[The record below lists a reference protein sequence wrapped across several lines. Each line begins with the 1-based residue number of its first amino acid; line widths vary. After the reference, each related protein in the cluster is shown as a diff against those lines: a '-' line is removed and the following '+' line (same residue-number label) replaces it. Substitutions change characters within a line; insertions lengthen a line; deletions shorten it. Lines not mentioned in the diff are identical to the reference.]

1 MQRGGQLG
9 SVGPEH
15 WMVSISTDMMYQSG
29 EDDQGLNSAN
39 VTCGNKSSQG
49 CHLAGVTKKT
59 NTEIRRWV
67 ATWNSTGGGSQKYD
81 LLTNSCQT
89 FASKFAH
96 WLCDGQCSLP
106 PTQGA
111 RTAVGQGYA
120 SADVGGVGAH
130 FRPNDK
136 VQVGVHAVEASAL
149 ALARDYTA
157 KAEAKATLAKGGV
170 TATSGF
176 KPLDK
181 HLTAGGNVLSAGAGG
196 EASLETWTLS
206 ASAGTHL
213 AEANAGPF
221 AVRAGVKFGG
231 GVEGGIPVVHAGP
244 VSAPC
249 SVM

>member
-1 MQRGGQLG
+1 MQLGGQLG

-15 WMVSISTDMMYQSG
+15 WMVSIGADMMYQAG
-29 EDDQGLNSAN
+29 ENKGFNHATFSD
-39 VTCGNKSSQG
+39 GNMSDEG

-59 NTEIRRWV
+59 NTEINRWV
-67 ATWNSTGGGSQKYD
+67 DTWNSTGGGSKKYN
-81 LLTNSCQT
+81 LVTNSCQT

-120 SADVGGVGAH
+120 SVDVGGVGAH
-130 FRPNDK
+130 FRPGG
-136 VQVGVHAVEASAL
+136 GVEAGWHAMEAGAHAVASG
-149 ALARDYTA
+149 YTA
-157 KAEAKATLAKGGV
+157 KADAQATFARGGV
-170 TATSGF
+170 SATSGI

-181 HLTAGGNVLSAGAGG
+181 HLNAGGNVFSAGAGA
-196 EASLETWTLS
+196 EASLESLTLS
-206 ASAGTHL
+206 ASAGAHL

-221 AVRAGVKFGG
+221 AVRAGAKFGG
-231 GVEGGIPVVHAGP
+231 GVEGGIPVLHAGP